1 MPVIPLTWYKPYYL
15 YYKFIIEFIYKKY
28 RQKIKLLYNSR
39 QHLISYNSRDKQ
51 LVTNPN
57 TMNNKPI
64 HDGEFQRAL
73 KTRHV
78 QLIAL
83 GGIIGSGYFLGT
95 GAVISQVGPSVF
107 LAYILGGLIIYLTML
122 CMGELAVAI
131 PISGSFINYTADFI
145 SPSLACGVGW
155 SYWISWVAYIPAECV
170 AGGIIM
176 EHFTGVNGYVWAVCF
191 GCLITYINIAKVGT
205 FGEIEFWLA
214 IVKILALFG
223 FTILALLIFFGV
235 IHGDQPAGMIGGK
248 YIFDQGG
255 LFPNGGMA
263 LLTAMVLLL
272 VNYQGSEIIGLAAG
286 ESIDPARMIPSAIRN
301 VTFRILFIYIIPV
314 FCLVLI
320 FPWQKAGLANS
331 VFADALNLY
340 GLKWAGV
347 VTSFVTLTATLS
359 CSNSGVYGIV
369 RSLHALA
376 RNGMAP
382 ARLAKLNHNAVP
394 QNAGIV
400 TLVSIWILLLAGF
413 FFGQTMLYIAL
424 LLVSGFTGAIAWIS
438 LCWAQINF
446 RRRLY
451 KAGYTTD
458 NLRYKTPGSPYTGIV
473 AIVLMV
479 GCLVFL
485 FLNQDPTYKIAFTIG
500 FITLFIPI
508 AIYKYFD
515 LDKKRQ
521 LGLLNNKHIQFSDIF
536 PKRN

>member
-1 MPVIPLTWYKPYYL
+1 MV
-15 YYKFIIEFIYKKY
+15 
-28 RQKIKLLYNSR
+28 
-39 QHLISYNSRDKQ
+39 H
-51 LVTNPN
+51 
-57 TMNNKPI
+57 
-64 HDGEFQRAL
+64 A
-73 KTRHV
+73 
-78 QLIAL
+78 
-83 GGIIGSGYFLGT
+83 
-95 GAVISQVGPSVF
+95 VGPSVF

-145 SPSLACGVGW
+145 SPSFACGVGW

-176 EHFTGVNGYVWAVCF
+176 EHFTGINGYVWAVSF
-191 GCLITYINIAKVGT
+191 GCLITYINISEVGT

-214 IVKILALFG
+214 LIKILALFS
-223 FTILALLIFFGV
+223 FVALAVLIFFGL
-235 IHGDQPAGMIGGK
+235 IHGPQPAGIIGSRF
-248 YIFDQGG
+248 ILDQGG

-320 FPWQKAGLANS
+320 FPWQKAGLSNS
-331 VFADALNLY
+331 VFAEALNFY
-340 GLKWAGV
+340 GLKWAGAV
-347 VTSFVTLTATLS
+347 ASFVTLTATLS

-382 ARLAKLNHNAVP
+382 KKLAKLNRNAVP

-400 TLVSIWILLLAGF
+400 TLISIWVLLLISY

-451 KAGYTTD
+451 KAGYTTAD
-458 NLRYKTPGSPYTGIV
+458 LRYTTPWSPYTGVI
-473 AIVLMV
+473 AILLMV
-479 GCLVFL
+479 VCLVFL
-485 FLNQDPTYKIAFTIG
+485 LLNQDPSYKIAFFLG
-500 FITLFIPI
+500 FITLVVPML
-508 AIYKYFD
+508 IYKC
-515 LDKKRQ
+515 
-521 LGLLNNKHIQFSDIF
+521 LGLHKHHARTMAKHVQFSDVF
-536 PKRN
+536 PRKL

>member
-1 MPVIPLTWYKPYYL
+1 MCLCL
-15 YYKFIIEFIYKKY
+15 NASIEEAE
-28 RQKIKLLYNSR
+28 S
-39 QHLISYNSRDKQ
+39 S
-51 LVTNPN
+51 VT
-57 TMNNKPI
+57 TQTKPI
-64 HDGEFQRAL
+64 HDGEFRRAL
-73 KTRHV
+73 KDRHV

-95 GAVISQVGPSVF
+95 GAVVHQVGPSVF

-145 SPSLACGVGW
+145 SPAFACGVGW

-176 EHFTGVNGYVWAVCF
+176 EHFTGIHGYFWAVCF
-191 GCLITYINIAKVGT
+191 GFLITLINMSKVGT

-214 IVKILALFG
+214 LIKIFALFS
-223 FTILALLIFFGV
+223 FVALAILIFFGF
-235 IHGDQPAGMIGGK
+235 IHGQQPPKIIGGTF
-248 YIFDQGG
+248 IFGQGG
-255 LFPNGGMA
+255 LFPSGPLA

-320 FPWQKAGLANS
+320 FPWQKAGLTNS
-331 VFADALNLY
+331 VFAEALNFH
-340 GLKWAGV
+340 GLKWAGAV
-347 VTSFVTLTATLS
+347 ASFVTLTATLS

-382 ARLAKLNHNAVP
+382 QKLAKLNRNAVP

-400 TLVSIWILLLAGF
+400 TLISIWLLLFVAY

-446 RRRLY
+446 RKRLY
-451 KAGYTTD
+451 QAGYTTND
-458 NLRYKTPGSPYTGIV
+458 LRYKTPGSPYTGMI
-473 AIVLMV
+473 AIIMMLI
-479 GCLVFL
+479 CLIFL
-485 FLNQDPTYKIAFTIG
+485 CLNHDPSYKIAFFIG
-500 FITLFIPI
+500 VITLVAPMI
-508 AIYKYFD
+508 IYKA
-515 LDKKRQ
+515 
-521 LGLLNNKHIQFSDIF
+521 LGLHHRHADIVANHKNQFSDLF
-536 PKRN
+536 PKREPPNC

>member
-1 MPVIPLTWYKPYYL
+1 MTKETVI
-15 YYKFIIEFIYKKY
+15 
-28 RQKIKLLYNSR
+28 
-39 QHLISYNSRDKQ
+39 H
-51 LVTNPN
+51 TNP
-57 TMNNKPI
+57 I
-64 HDGEFQRAL
+64 HNGELNRSL
-73 KTRHV
+73 KNRHI

-95 GAVISQVGPSVF
+95 GAVIHQVGPSVF

-145 SPSLACGVGW
+145 SPSFACGVGW
-155 SYWISWVAYIPAECV
+155 SYWISWVAYIPAECL

-176 EHFTGVNGYVWAVCF
+176 EHFTGVNGYVWAICF
-191 GCLITYINIAKVGT
+191 GCLITYINMAKVGT

-214 IVKILALFG
+214 LIKIIALMG
-223 FTILALLIFFGV
+223 FVFLSLLIFFGL
-235 IHGDQPAGMIGGK
+235 IHGHQPEGLIGGRF
-248 YIFDQGG
+248 IFDQGG
-255 LFPNGGMA
+255 LFPNGRVA

-286 ESIDPARMIPSAIRN
+286 ESINPAGMIPAAIRN
-301 VTFRILFIYIIPV
+301 VTFRILFIYIIPI

-320 FPWQKAGLANS
+320 FPWQKAGLNNS
-331 VFADALNLY
+331 VFAEALNFY
-340 GLKWAGV
+340 DLKWAGGIA
-347 VTSFVTLTATLS
+347 SFVTLTATLS

-382 ARLAKLNHNAVP
+382 QRLATLNRNAVP
-394 QNAGIV
+394 QNAGIA
-400 TLVSIWILLLAGF
+400 TLLAIWLLLIAGY

-446 RRRLY
+446 RKRLY

-458 NLRYKTPGSPYTGIV
+458 DLLYKTPGSPYTGFI
-473 AIVLMV
+473 AIILMV
-479 GCLVFL
+479 ICLIFL
-485 FLNQDPTYKIAFTIG
+485 IMSNDPSYKIAFTIG
-500 FITLFIPI
+500 LITLVIPMV
-508 AIYKYFD
+508 IYRHIG
-515 LDKKRQ
+515 LKKRHDI
-521 LGLLNNKHIQFSDIF
+521 LLKNKHVQFSDIF
-536 PKRN
+536 PQRTHQK

>member
-1 MPVIPLTWYKPYYL
+1 MTTHDNKSNSPASDGGYK
-15 YYKFIIEFIYKKY
+15 
-28 RQKIKLLYNSR
+28 R
-39 QHLISYNSRDKQ
+39 
-51 LVTNPN
+51 
-57 TMNNKPI
+57 
-64 HDGEFQRAL
+64 GL
-73 KTRHV
+73 KDRHV

-95 GAVISQVGPSVF
+95 GAVVNQVGPSVF
-107 LAYILGGLIIYLTML
+107 IAYMLGGLIIYLTML

-131 PISGSFINYTADFI
+131 PISGSFITYTADFI
-145 SPSLACGVGW
+145 SSSVACGVGW
-155 SYWISWVAYIPAECV
+155 SYWISWVAYIPAECI

-176 EHFTGVNGYVWAVCF
+176 QHFTGVNGYVWAVCF
-191 GCLITYINIAKVGT
+191 GMLITYINIAKVGT

-214 IVKILALFG
+214 LIKIVALMG
-223 FTILALLIFFGV
+223 FVFLSTLIFFGIV
-235 IHGDQPAGMIGGK
+235 HGPQPAGIIGGRF
-248 YIFDQGG
+248 IFDQGG

-286 ESIDPARMIPSAIRN
+286 ESVDPARMIPRAVRN

-331 VFADALNLY
+331 VFADALNFY
-340 GLKWAGV
+340 GLRWAGA

-369 RSLHALA
+369 RSLNALA

-382 ARLAKLNHNAVP
+382 HKLSILNRNAVP

-400 TLVSIWILLLAGF
+400 TLITIWVLLVTSY
-413 FFGQTMLYIAL
+413 FFGQSMLYIAL

-446 RRRLY
+446 RKRLY

-458 NLRYKTPGSPYTGIV
+458 DLRYKTPGSPYTGII
-473 AIVLMV
+473 AIILMIA
-479 GCLVFL
+479 CLVFL
-485 FLNQDPTYKIAFTIG
+485 VLNNDPTYKIAFAMG
-500 FITLFIPI
+500 FVCFVGPI
-508 AIYKYFD
+508 MVYKLGGFH
-515 LDKKRQ
+515 KKRSAAMERH
-521 LGLLNNKHIQFSDIF
+521 NNLMFDSLF
-536 PKRN
+536 PKKAEK

>member
-1 MPVIPLTWYKPYYL
+1 MTTTTGT
-15 YYKFIIEFIYKKY
+15 
-28 RQKIKLLYNSR
+28 N
-39 QHLISYNSRDKQ
+39 
-51 LVTNPN
+51 TNPTN
-57 TMNNKPI
+57 
-64 HDGEFQRAL
+64 DGEFRRAL
-73 KTRHV
+73 KDRHI

-95 GAVISQVGPSVF
+95 GAVVHAVGPSVF

-145 SPSLACGVGW
+145 SPTLACGVGW

-191 GCLITYINIAKVGT
+191 GFLITYINMSEVGT

-214 IVKILALFG
+214 LIKILALFG
-223 FTILALLIFFGV
+223 FVTLSLLIFFGV
-235 IHGDQPAGMIGGK
+235 IHGHQPPGIVGSRF
-248 YIFDQGG
+248 ILDQGG
-255 LFPNGGMA
+255 LFPNGHMA

-286 ESIDPARMIPSAIRN
+286 ESIDPARMIPNAIRN

-320 FPWQKAGLANS
+320 FPWQKAGLSNS
-331 VFADALNLY
+331 VFAEALNFY

-347 VTSFVTLTATLS
+347 AASFVTLTATLS

-382 ARLAKLNHNAVP
+382 QQLAKLNRNAVP
-394 QNAGIV
+394 QNAGIA
-400 TLVSIWILLLAGF
+400 TLISIWILLLTGY

-446 RRRLY
+446 RKRLY
-451 KAGYTTD
+451 KAGYTTAD
-458 NLRYKTPGSPYTGIV
+458 LRYKTPGSPYTGII
-473 AIVLMV
+473 AIALMV
-479 GCLVFL
+479 MCLGFL
-485 FLNQDPTYKIAFTIG
+485 LLNKDGSYKIAFGIG
-500 FITLFIPI
+500 FLTLVIPMI
-508 AIYKYFD
+508 VYKA
-515 LDKKRQ
+515 
-521 LGLLNNKHIQFSDIF
+521 LGLNKHQQRETVLANHIEFSDVF
-536 PKRN
+536 PTRSTKKKS

>member
-1 MPVIPLTWYKPYYL
+1 VTTQTGLP
-15 YYKFIIEFIYKKY
+15 
-28 RQKIKLLYNSR
+28 
-39 QHLISYNSRDKQ
+39 DK
-51 LVTNPN
+51 TAHN
-57 TMNNKPI
+57 
-64 HDGEFQRAL
+64 GEFQRAL
-73 KTRHV
+73 KDRHV

-95 GAVISQVGPSVF
+95 GAVIHQVGPSVF

-122 CMGELAVAI
+122 CLGELAVAI

-145 SPSLACGVGW
+145 SPALACGVGW

-176 EHFTGVNGYVWAVCF
+176 EHFTGINGYVWAICF
-191 GCLITYINIAKVGT
+191 GLLITYINMCKVGT

-214 IVKILALFG
+214 LIKILALFG
-223 FTILALLIFFGV
+223 FVSLSLFIFFGYF
-235 IHGDQPAGMIGGK
+235 HGPQPEGSLGGK
-248 YIFDQGG
+248 FIFNQGG

-320 FPWQKAGLANS
+320 FPWQKAGLNNS
-331 VFADALNLY
+331 VFAEALNFY
-340 GLKWAGV
+340 GLKWAGAV
-347 VTSFVTLTATLS
+347 ASFVTLTATLS

-382 ARLAKLNHNAVP
+382 QKLAKLNRNAVP
-394 QNAGIV
+394 QNAGV
-400 TLVSIWILLLAGF
+400 ATLISIWLLLFVAY
-413 FFGQTMLYIAL
+413 FFGQTTLYIAL

-446 RRRLY
+446 RRRLH
-451 KAGYTTD
+451 KAGYTTAD
-458 NLRYKTPGSPYTGIV
+458 LRYKTPGSPYTGII
-473 AIVLMV
+473 AIILMV
-479 GCLVFL
+479 ICLVFL
-485 FLNQDPTYKIAFTIG
+485 LLNQDPSYKIAFAIG
-500 FITLFIPI
+500 LVTLVVPMV
-508 AIYKYFD
+508 IYKW
-515 LDKKRQ
+515 
-521 LGLLNNKHIQFSDIF
+521 LGLHKHRTALLANTNTQFSDIF
-536 PKRN
+536 PTRTDS

>member
-1 MPVIPLTWYKPYYL
+1 MTTKTKIPT
-15 YYKFIIEFIYKKY
+15 
-28 RQKIKLLYNSR
+28 
-39 QHLISYNSRDKQ
+39 
-51 LVTNPN
+51 
-57 TMNNKPI
+57 KPI
-64 HDGEFQRAL
+64 ADGEFRRAL
-73 KTRHV
+73 KDRHV

-95 GAVISQVGPSVF
+95 GTIVNQVGPAVF

-145 SPSLACGVGW
+145 SPSFACGVGW

-191 GCLITYINIAKVGT
+191 GVLITYINISEVGT

-214 IVKILALFG
+214 IIKIIALFSFVG
-223 FTILALLIFFGV
+223 ISLFIFFGI
-235 IHGDQPAGMIGGK
+235 IHGPQPSGIIGGRF
-248 YIFDQGG
+248 ILDQGG
-255 LFPNGGMA
+255 LFPNGYMV

-286 ESIDPARMIPSAIRN
+286 ESIDPAHMIPNAIRN
-301 VTFRILFIYIIPV
+301 VTYRILFIYIIPV

-320 FPWQKAGLANS
+320 FPWQKAGLTNS
-331 VFADALNLY
+331 VFAEALNFY
-340 GLKWAGV
+340 GLKWAGAIA
-347 VTSFVTLTATLS
+347 SFVTLTATLS

-382 ARLAKLNHNAVP
+382 KKLAKLNRNAVP
-394 QNAGIV
+394 QNAGIA
-400 TLVSIWILLLAGF
+400 TLISIWLLLLISY

-446 RRRLY
+446 RKRLY
-451 KAGYTTD
+451 QAGYTTAD
-458 NLRYKTPGSPYTGIV
+458 LRYKTPGSPYTGII
-473 AIVLMV
+473 AIILMV
-479 GCLVFL
+479 VCLFFL
-485 FLNQDPTYKIAFTIG
+485 LFNDDPTYKIAFAIG
-500 FITLFIPI
+500 LFTLLIPMI
-508 AIYKYFD
+508 IYKY
-515 LDKKRQ
+515 LSVKKR
-521 LGLLNNKHIQFSDIF
+521 LDTHLAKNHMMFKDIF
-536 PKRN
+536 PPRNT